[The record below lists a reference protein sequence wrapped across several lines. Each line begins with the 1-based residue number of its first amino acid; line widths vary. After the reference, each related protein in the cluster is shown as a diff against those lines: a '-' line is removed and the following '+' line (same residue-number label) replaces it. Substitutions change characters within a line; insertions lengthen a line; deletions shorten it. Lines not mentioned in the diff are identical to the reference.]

1 MFVHNFGDDV
11 IISTAKRSKIWRIR
25 AEELRAQNILAK
37 MELTNT
43 KLKNFEAQNN
53 RQNALGIIDTM
64 VKWRMTFQDG
74 ADLE

>member
-1 MFVHNFGDDV
+1 M
-11 IISTAKRSKIWRIR
+11 
-25 AEELRAQNILAK
+25 Q
-37 MELTNT
+37 LTNT

-53 RQNALGIIDTM
+53 WQNALGIIDTM